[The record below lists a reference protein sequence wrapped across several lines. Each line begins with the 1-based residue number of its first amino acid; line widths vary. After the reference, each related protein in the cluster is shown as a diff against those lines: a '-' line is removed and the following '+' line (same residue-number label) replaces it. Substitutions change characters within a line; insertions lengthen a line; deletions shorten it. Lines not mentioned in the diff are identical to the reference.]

1 MSTNGEGE
9 WIVYIARC
17 RDGSLYTGITN
28 DLPRRLALHNAGRAS
43 RYTRARLPVAI
54 VYQEKCRDRSAALK
68 REYALKA
75 LAREE
80 KLALIRAAT

>member
-1 MSTNGEGE
+1 MHSGGE
-9 WIVYIARC
+9 WTVYIAQC

-54 VYQEKCRDRSAALK
+54 VYQESCLDRSTALK
-68 REYALKA
+68 REYVLKA

-80 KLALIRAAT
+80 KLALIRRAT